1 MNSYNQKGLSLIEAL
16 ISTAIIGIGFIAI
29 FQMVTFSVTSINTSG
44 ERTKANFISSMVAE
58 GFIGYKDSIGGLA
71 KEDQEKIY
79 YVDGKAYIGESLPD
93 VENDTECFKFAEYY
107 MQISAGN
114 MPECSPT
121 FIPPELGETE
131 ANKWVDHAASDSN
144 VGFENFPGVKIKD
157 CSKDKRANTADI
169 KPIHGEDSEKF
180 EDAPKNKVVK
190 WVRMLGEDRTV
201 KCKSEKDFK
210 TVEMFELCAW
220 EGCQVTNSKVYD
232 EAMYLGRIQINLNN
246 GKKRKFLYFQSDY
259 KIKQNPSN
267 LPAEEGE
274 GDKIQG
280 FGLE

>member
-1 MNSYNQKGLSLIEAL
+1 
-16 ISTAIIGIGFIAI
+16 
-29 FQMVTFSVTSINTSG
+29 
-44 ERTKANFISSMVAE
+44 
-58 GFIGYKDSIGGLA
+58 
-71 KEDQEKIY
+71 
-79 YVDGKAYIGESLPD
+79 
-93 VENDTECFKFAEYY
+93 
-107 MQISAGN
+107 
-114 MPECSPT
+114 
-121 FIPPELGETE
+121 
-131 ANKWVDHAASDSN
+131 
-144 VGFENFPGVKIKD
+144 
-157 CSKDKRANTADI
+157 
-169 KPIHGEDSEKF
+169 
-180 EDAPKNKVVK
+180 
-190 WVRMLGEDRTV
+190 MLGEDRTV